1 MDTATGQAAFNLTDY
16 TWLPDGALLTSGKD
30 GTVTFVPPG
39 GSPRVI
45 GHVPGVRAN
54 GDHGMLGFAAANDYA
69 TTGRVYI
76 TYDSGDPNGT
86 GFGMVEEWA
95 ALPAASPTTFTK
107 SRTLIDGSAMT
118 PAFAQTTINHGVDEV
133 TVAQD
138 GTLFVSVGDDAMN
151 NGGPNSLRAQD
162 LDLPYGK
169 ILHLT
174 ADGDG
179 VSTNP
184 FYDAAAPHSWRSMVY
199 AYGFRN
205 PFRFSID
212 ARNGLLQLGDVGW
225 NQTEE
230 VDTVAAGMNGG
241 WPCYEGTRH
250 PDAFKTQQ
258 ACLSL
263 YAAGT
268 ATPPIVTYEH
278 AGSGASVTGG
288 VQYNGAGYP
297 MAYRGAWF
305 YGDYARGMLWTLT
318 TDETGHLQRAPET
331 AGFGSNVGGPVAFQP
346 GPGGDITYADI
357 STGNVRRLVY
367 ATGNHAPSAD
377 IDFQVDPDTRTVSF
391 SAAGSSDPDGDALT
405 YSWNFGD
412 GTSSTQAAP
421 QHTFGDSAERTVTL
435 TVRDVLGAT
444 STTTALVNP
453 GGHSPTLTLTLPTK
467 KTFAVGDQVKLS
479 AKATDPEDGDLVVH
493 WTSALKHCPFTN
505 SCHLHPE
512 GAQTGA
518 TFTDTY
524 PDHTFD
530 TTLLVTA
537 TATDSDGSST
547 TKTYEA
553 PPTLRTVKVSSP
565 VAAAINGTPGTSAQV
580 VQNSQVQLSAPAS
593 STYRVFKSWS
603 DGGAASHAFTMPARN
618 LSLTATYQTAIDVRY
633 AALGGATSFLG
644 AAKNAEYNTPGIT
657 GRGRQYA
664 GGRLYWGPTSGTHYL
679 TGAVLTAFTG
689 GGATAGFGL
698 PTTDNTAVTGG
709 DYAHFTGDRSIF
721 HKTGKSAFR
730 LVGQIRAYY
739 ASRGYQT
746 SCLGFPTANQAST
759 SAGLK
764 QSFEHG
770 TITFTTKTGKATAT
784 C

>member
-1 MDTATGQAAFNLTDY
+1 MAKPGSVALIPGGVMRRVANVLCALVLVPMSVVALEEGPSQRADAAGPTLPPGFTLVDTATGQAAFNLTDY

-76 TYDSGDPNGT
+76 TYDEGDPNGT
-86 GFGMVEEWA
+86 GFGMVEEWNA
-95 ALPAASPTTFTK
+95 SPAASPTTFTK
-107 SRTLIDGSAMT
+107 VRTLIDGSAMT
-118 PAFAQTTINHGVDEV
+118 PALAQTTINHGVDEV
-133 TVAQD
+133 IVRPD

-162 LDLPYGK
+162 VDLPYGK

-288 VQYNGAGYP
+288 VQYNGASYP

-318 TDETGHLQRAPET
+318 TDDAGHLQRAPET
-331 AGFGSNVGGPVAFQP
+331 AGFGSNIGGPVAFQP

-377 IDFQVDPDTRTVSF
+377 IDFQVNPDTRTVSF

-405 YSWNFGD
+405 YDWNFGD

-421 QHTFGDSAERTVTL
+421 QHTFGDGAERTVTL
-435 TVRDVLGAT
+435 TVRDVMGAT
-444 STTTALVNP
+444 GTTTALVNP

-467 KTFAVGDQVKLS
+467 QTFAVGDQVKLS

-512 GAQTGA
+512 GAADRCDVHRHLPRPHLRHHAAGDCHGHRLRRFEHHQDLRGPA
-518 TFTDTY
+518 DAA
-524 PDHTFD
+524 HREG
-530 TTLLVTA
+530 LLA
-537 TATDSDGSST
+537 RGGGDQRHDRH
-547 TKTYEA
+547 
-553 PPTLRTVKVSSP
+553 LR
-565 VAAAINGTPGTSAQV
+565 PGRAE
-580 VQNSQVQLSAPAS
+580 LA
-593 STYRVFKSWS
+593 
-603 DGGAASHAFTMPARN
+603 GAAERAGLVDVPGVQELERRRRGKPCVHDAGTQPQPDRHLPDRDRRPLRRARRR
-618 LSLTATYQTAIDVRY
+618 DVVPRRRQECGVQHPGHHRPRQAVRRR
-633 AALGGATSFLG
+633 AALLG
-644 AAKNAEYNTPGIT
+644 ADVGHALPHGSGAHGLH
-657 GRGRQYA
+657 GWRRH
-664 GGRLYWGPTSGTHYL
+664 GRLR
-679 TGAVLTAFTG
+679 AA
-689 GGATAGFGL
+689 
-698 PTTDNTAVTGG
+698 DNRQHRGNG
-709 DYAHFTGDRSIF
+709 R
-721 HKTGKSAFR
+721 R
-730 LVGQIRAYY
+730 LRALH
-739 ASRGYQT
+739 R
-746 SCLGFPTANQAST
+746 
-759 SAGLK
+759 
-764 QSFEHG
+764 
-770 TITFTTKTGKATAT
+770 
-784 C
+784 